1 MTTANAKG
9 DINADGVVNVTD
21 VTALVAYL
29 NSQAV
34 YDKKAC
40 DVNGDGIVN
49 VTDITALINILLNK

>member
-1 MTTANAKG
+1 M
-9 DINADGVVNVTD
+9 NVTD

-49 VTDITALINILLNK
+49 VTDITALINILLKK